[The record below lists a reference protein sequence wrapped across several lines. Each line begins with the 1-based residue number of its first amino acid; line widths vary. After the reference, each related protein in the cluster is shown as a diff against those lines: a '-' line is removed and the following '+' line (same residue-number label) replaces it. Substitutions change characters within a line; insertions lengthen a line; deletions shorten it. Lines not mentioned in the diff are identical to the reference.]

1 VPTEAKIIKQEKDGK
16 LVNKTFNKNKL
27 ASKDRAYKIKS
38 WISALERDV
47 LPNIDL
53 PKRDFYVLFFSIC
66 DKGSRALVFKG
77 TGKTINEAW
86 DNGANNL
93 KAYLSENSEY
103 DLVWIK
109 VDVVDKINKIELT
122 DLNKRI
128 VEGYFSF
135 FYRKGLAFDENFDTA
150 FLEGEINGNKMLTY
164 YTEKEMAARKVDHS
178 SNRLNLENIN
188 NYLTKYYAKAPIR
201 NIPTQIFEF
210 NTQAFFSDGKDN
222 VYPLYNVG
230 HDTGR
235 RLVAETTGDIIKEV
249 ITKASTFLNNE
260 IMDDGKFNYGYFP
273 VFGNKMKNYNILR
286 HTSSL
291 WSLINLYR
299 MTKDET
305 VLSNLDLA
313 IKYMIDGYIEYRDKD
328 TAFLV
333 EHEANEIK
341 LGGNGVACIMLTE
354 YMDILDNDKHMG
366 LVRAL
371 ANGII
376 TMQNPNG
383 AFVHILDYPSFKL
396 KEEYRTVY
404 YDGEAVFGLTRAYS
418 LTKDEKYLEAA
429 KRGIDNLIDKNYVT
443 YRDHWVAYAFNEI
456 TKYIPDP
463 RYFEFAM
470 RNVKENLKGIYKR
483 ETSFHTYLELLVISW
498 QTYERWL
505 ASGVDVDYMN
515 EFNVEHFAQTIYRRA
530 RHMLNGFF
538 YPELAMY
545 MKYPEQIVDGF
556 MVRHHS
562 FRTRID
568 DIQHFIG
575 GYYYYTV
582 YYDKIRAYLSEDFLS
597 RIDS

>member
-1 VPTEAKIIKQEKDGK
+1 M
-16 LVNKTFNKNKL
+16 NKTFNKNKL
-27 ASKDRAYKIKS
+27 VNKDRAYKIRS
-38 WISALERDV
+38 WISSLERDI
-47 LPNIDL
+47 LQNIDL
-53 PKRDFYVLFFSIC
+53 PERSFHVVFFSIC
-66 DKGSRALVFKG
+66 DKESRALVFKG
-77 TGKTINEAW
+77 TGTTINEAW
-86 DNGANNL
+86 DNGASNV
-93 KAYLSENSEY
+93 KEYLSENNGY
-103 DLVWIK
+103 NLVWIK
-109 VDVVDKINKIELT
+109 VDVVDEINKIELT

-164 YTEKEMAARKVDHS
+164 YTEKEMAARKIDYN
-178 SNRLNLENIN
+178 SNRFDLGNIS
-188 NYLTKYYAKAPIR
+188 NYLSKYYAKAPVK
-201 NIPTQIFEF
+201 NISAQIFEF
-210 NTQAFFSDGKDN
+210 STKAFFSDGKDN
-222 VYPLYNVG
+222 VYPLYNAG

-235 RLVAETTGDIIKEV
+235 RITKETTGNIIKEV

-260 IMDDGKFNYGYFP
+260 IMDDGKFHYGYFP
-273 VFGNKMKNYNILR
+273 VFGNRMKNYNILR
-286 HTSSL
+286 HASSL

-299 MTKDET
+299 MTKDKA

-313 IKYMIDGYIEYRDKD
+313 IKYMVDGYIEYKDKS
-328 TAFLV
+328 TAFLI

-354 YMDILDNDKHMG
+354 YMDILGNDKHIE

-376 TMQNPNG
+376 AMQNPDG
-383 AFVHILDYPSFKL
+383 SFVHILDYPSFEL

-418 LTKDEKYLEAA
+418 LTKDKKYLEAA
-429 KRGIDNLIDKNYVT
+429 KLGIENLMAKNYVIH
-443 YRDHWVAYAFNEI
+443 RDHWVAYAFNEI

-470 RNVKENLKGIYKR
+470 RNVKENLRGIYKR
-483 ETSFHTYLELLVISW
+483 ETSFHTYLELLMISW
-498 QTYERWL
+498 QIYERWL
-505 ASGVDVDYMN
+505 ASGVDVPYMK
-515 EFNVEHFAQTIYRRA
+515 EFNVEYFAQTIYRRA

-582 YYDKIRAYLSEDFLS
+582 YYDKIRTYLSENFLS
-597 RIDS
+597 NIDNS